1 MPPRDVTLESLLH
14 SLDAELDEADVL
26 TKVSEARQRARGLAE
41 LGDQLVDHYV
51 TAARASGASWAQ
63 IGDAMGV
70 SKQAAQQR
78 KGAAMFER
86 YTDRAR
92 QTIVH
97 AQEETRK
104 SRSATIE
111 PGHIL
116 LGVLDEEGGL
126 GAKAVALLAGSVDAA
141 RQAVTAVLPKG
152 EEERVGHI
160 PFSDSGK
167 RALTEALGMAQ
178 ELGHNYIGTEHILLG
193 ALALPEDPAVVA
205 LAEVGVTAQR
215 AREAVVA
222 ALIGYQHRGR
232 R

>member
-1 MPPRDVTLESLLH
+1 MPPLDVTLESLIN

-92 QTIVH
+92 HVVVL
-97 AQEETRK
+97 AQEEARK
-104 SRSATIE
+104 FGSSIE
-111 PGHIL
+111 PAHIM
-116 LGVLDEEGGL
+116 LGVLGEEAGL
-126 GAKAVALLAGSVDAA
+126 GAKAVALLAGSVEAA
-141 RQAVTAVLPKG
+141 REAVTATMTKG
-152 EEERVGHI
+152 EKEVSGHI
-160 PFSDSGK
+160 PFTEAGK
-167 RALTEALGMAQ
+167 QALTETLKMAQ

-193 ALALPEDPAVVA
+193 VLALPEDPTVVA
-205 LAEVGVTAQR
+205 LAEVGVTPQR

-222 ALIGYQHRGR
+222 ALVGYQHRGR

>member
-1 MPPRDVTLESLLH
+1 MPPLDVTLESLIN

-92 QTIVH
+92 HVVVL
-97 AQEETRK
+97 AQEEARK
-104 SRSATIE
+104 FGSSIE
-111 PGHIL
+111 P
-116 LGVLDEEGGL
+116 
-126 GAKAVALLAGSVDAA
+126 A
-141 RQAVTAVLPKG
+141 
-152 EEERVGHI
+152 
-160 PFSDSGK
+160 
-167 RALTEALGMAQ
+167 
-178 ELGHNYIGTEHILLG
+178 
-193 ALALPEDPAVVA
+193 
-205 LAEVGVTAQR
+205 
-215 AREAVVA
+215 
-222 ALIGYQHRGR
+222 
-232 R
+232 